1 VEILDQLPV
10 DLMDLPS
17 GVYTVGRN
25 LQPCVYWYGH
35 DYVPS
40 PVEAAEIEKAAP
52 PLYANLLRVYYIQQ
66 GVDIASD
73 KHVRDRTLSF
83 VIRDIPGK
91 GLSFVVIVRLKV
103 TKAWGVDG
111 NAVQHHCPP
120 RIERSALS
128 SRLCAGGQRNIM
140 SDHINILDLYLHKT
154 RTYITMPFR

>member
-73 KHVRDRTLSF
+73 KRVRDRTLSF
-83 VIRDIPGK
+83 VIKGYPGK
-91 GLSFVVIVRLKV
+91 GTVLRRHRQVEGHQGVGRGWKRSSTPLSTPDRTISSLISSMCRR
-103 TKAWGVDG
+103 AEEY
-111 NAVQHHCPP
+111 N
-120 RIERSALS
+120 ERP
-128 SRLCAGGQRNIM
+128 
-140 SDHINILDLYLHKT
+140 YK
-154 RTYITMPFR
+154 YIGFIFAQN